1 MKFEKNQ
8 VLYIGFAFVLCYAI
22 LANWENGTAIVI
34 TVYKTSLPFLYGA
47 AGAYIVNIVMSAYE
61 KAYMYAFRESPLV
74 LKAKRGLCMLL
85 AYLTFFILI
94 TWIISIVIPDLIA
107 SISTLTKF
115 DTTTIKEVIN
125 NLEHNKL
132 LARAIKYIGGDAK
145 LTETITGYSQQLLK
159 QFIGVL
165 TNILTSV
172 TIIASAIIN
181 LFISFVFSLY
191 VLANKEDLC
200 RQGNTLVDTY
210 TGKYAQ
216 YIHYVVKLLHHRF
229 HGFFVSQTLE
239 AMILG
244 TLTAIGMFILQLPFA
259 GTIGVL
265 VAFTALIPVVGASI
279 GAAIGFILIMTQSMS
294 QAIVFIVFLII
305 LQQIEGNF
313 IYPRVVGGSIGLPA
327 MWVLMAITIG
337 ASLRGIVGMIVAVP
351 LAATLYQ
358 VVKDH
363 IQKKQ
368 AIQKKQVS

>member
-1 MKFEKNQ
+1 MKFEKKQ

-132 LARAIKYIGGDAK
+132 LARAIKYIGGDTK

-216 YIHYVVKLLHHRF
+216 HIHYVVELLHHRF

-294 QAIVFIVFLII
+294 QAIVFIIFLII